1 VGSPLRIRAGRWFI
15 FAGHGLRYCLI
26 HAIRY
31 TEATVIAPL
40 GYLSMVFALQGY
52 LVWDETSAP
61 GVVGGT
67 ALVVASGF
75 LILYG
80 ERHLS

>member
-1 VGSPLRIRAGRWFI
+1 MPPDGSSSQGTACQ
-15 FAGHGLRYCLI
+15 YCLI
-26 HAIRY
+26 HAFRY
-31 TEATVIAPL
+31 AEATVIVPL

-67 ALVVASGF
+67 ALVVARGF

-80 ERHLS
+80 ERHMS